1 MCRRCS
7 DTEQGEGQVMHGLAT
22 GRSST
27 VSVCVCGGGGYG
39 YCGVNIGVGGAEA
52 IKIGAGGQHTEEC
65 KHSNGTSVQRHNSCM
80 YVTREGGYVTEPPE
94 GHGR

>member
-1 MCRRCS
+1 M
-7 DTEQGEGQVMHGLAT
+7 
-22 GRSST
+22 
-27 VSVCVCGGGGYG
+27 
-39 YCGVNIGVGGAEA
+39 NIGVGGAEA
-52 IKIGAGGQHTEEC
+52 IKIGAGGQNTEEC